1 MTTISKDYPAD
12 THEQIIKIFA
22 QNKRGLITDQ
32 EGHEQM
38 YRVLIDLWIQGKK
51 DGVTQKVQDCL
62 DALSDISVNLDELN
76 GNMEELAEE
85 ITPWASI

>member
-1 MTTISKDYPAD
+1 MTSEKDHPAE
-12 THEQIIKIFA
+12 THQMVEKVLSQKW
-22 QNKRGLITDQ
+22 QGLITDQ
-32 EGHEQM
+32 EAHDQI
-38 YRVLIDLWIQGKK
+38 YIVLIDLWIQGKK

-62 DALSDISVNLDELN
+62 DTLSDIAVNLDELN